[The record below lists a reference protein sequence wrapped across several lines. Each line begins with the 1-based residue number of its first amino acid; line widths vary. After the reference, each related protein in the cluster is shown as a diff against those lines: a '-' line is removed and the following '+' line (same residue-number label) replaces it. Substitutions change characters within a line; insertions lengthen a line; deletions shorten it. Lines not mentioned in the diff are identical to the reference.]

1 MTKQRMPQAQAGR
14 NKNKHNLG
22 TLLTCLRF
30 TETRAA
36 LGLGGAYG
44 CSSYRKILKI
54 KLCELNVLGM
64 V

>member
-14 NKNKHNLG
+14 QKKKHNPG
-22 TLLTCLRF
+22 TLLTCPRF
-30 TETRAA
+30 MQTRAA

-54 KLCELNVLGM
+54 KHPNF
-64 V
+64 